1 MEKVNAL
8 DGHLEQSTPEAVL
21 LSLESIDPPQRDL
34 GQYLLNRGLL
44 KSISGNFE
52 DANRDLQSAKEILN
66 SLQATSVSENL
77 GAAMVNETLRSYTGS
92 PSERVLLHELLSI
105 NYLMLSDLDAA
116 RVEVLQADVLMKQL
130 AEEDEPVGQLAS
142 AHFVAGLVYELDGEF
157 DNAMISY
164 RKAANIMRLRNMR
177 LPTCLKISLLD
188 LSQRLGL
195 DDEHEKLRE
204 QFNLAVEPPAAG
216 SAEIIVIYWDGVVT
230 GKRGKTISVWVSS
243 LGQAVSLALPYYPP
257 SNYIGKPFDLSLAG
271 QHHRT
276 ETVENVEALARE
288 DLNDEL
294 AAIHAMTLARMVSKY
309 ALVNQANQQN
319 SNLGLLLNIAA
330 MLSET
335 ADIRSWN
342 LLPSSIQFARFA
354 LPAGEYSLPYP
365 HYSVS
370 PQGELV
376 KTELV
381 VAPGEKIV
389 LFVPDVSHRVF
400 SSNPAVR
407 AGSGSREI
415 KAVE

>member
-1 MEKVNAL
+1 MDKVNTL

-21 LSLESIDPPQRDL
+21 LTLESIDPPERDL

-44 KSISGNFE
+44 KSVSGDFE
-52 DANRDLQSAKEILN
+52 GANHDLQSAKEILN

-77 GAAMVNETLRSYTGS
+77 GAAMVNETLRSYVGS

-105 NYLMLSDLDAA
+105 NYLMLNDLDAA
-116 RVEVLQADVLMKQL
+116 RVEVLQADVLMKEL
-130 AEEDEPVGQLAS
+130 AEEDEPIGQLAS
-142 AHFVAGLVYELDGEF
+142 AHYIAGLIYELGGEY

-164 RKAANIMRLRNMR
+164 RKAANIMRLRNIQ
-177 LPTCLKISLLD
+177 LPTFLKSSLLD

-204 QFNLAVEPPAAG
+204 QFSLAVDPPAAG

-230 GKRGKTISVWVSS
+230 GKRGKTISVWASS

-257 SNYIGKPFDLSLAG
+257 SNYIRKTFDLNLSG
-271 QHHRT
+271 QYHST
-276 ETVENVEALARE
+276 ETVEDIEALARE
-288 DLNDEL
+288 DLNDES
-294 AAIHAMTLARMVSKY
+294 AAIYAMTLARMVSKY
-309 ALVNQANQQN
+309 ALVKQASQQN
-319 SNLGLLLNIAA
+319 NNLGLLLNIAA

-365 HYSVS
+365 HYSIS

-381 VAPGEKIV
+381 VGAGEKIV
-389 LFVPDVSHRVF
+389 LFVPDVSHRIF
-400 SSNPAVR
+400 SNTPAAR

>member
-1 MEKVNAL
+1 MDKVNTL

-21 LSLESIDPPQRDL
+21 LTLESIDPPQRDL

-44 KSISGNFE
+44 KSVSGDFE
-52 DANRDLQSAKEILN
+52 GANHDLQSAKEILN

-77 GAAMVNETLRSYTGS
+77 GAAMVNETLRSYVGS

-105 NYLMLSDLDAA
+105 NYLMLNDLDAA
-116 RVEVLQADVLMKQL
+116 RVEVLQADVLMKEL
-130 AEEDEPVGQLAS
+130 AEEDEPIGQLAS
-142 AHFVAGLVYELDGEF
+142 AHYIAGLIYELGGEY

-164 RKAANIMRLRNMR
+164 RKAANIMRLRNIQ
-177 LPTCLKISLLD
+177 LPTFLKSSLLD

-204 QFNLAVEPPAAG
+204 QFNLAVDPPAAG

-230 GKRGKTISVWVSS
+230 GKRGKTISVWASS

-257 SNYIGKPFDLSLAG
+257 SNYIRKTFDLNLSG
-271 QHHRT
+271 QYHST
-276 ETVENVEALARE
+276 ETVEDIEALARE
-288 DLNDEL
+288 DLNDES
-294 AAIHAMTLARMVSKY
+294 AAIYAMTLARMVSKY
-309 ALVNQANQQN
+309 ALVKQASQQN
-319 SNLGLLLNIAA
+319 NNLGLLLNIAA

-365 HYSVS
+365 HYSIS

-381 VAPGEKIV
+381 VGAGEKIV
-389 LFVPDVSHRVF
+389 LFVPDVSHRIF
-400 SSNPAVR
+400 SNTPAAR